1 MDKLEKFALTLQKFV
16 PEGFQYHLA
25 KLIVMGQVKF
35 KIVNGRKTKLGDF
48 RVSSSLELPV
58 ITVNGD
64 LNKYSFL
71 ITALHELAH
80 LHAFKKFGLRI
91 SPHGEE
97 WKNEYRNLLLPIVN
111 SKILPSDIENALL
124 KSILN
129 TKAASCSDI
138 QLSRV
143 LKKYDEISENSVL
156 HLEEIEE
163 GLSFSL
169 NGRLFTKGKLRRSR
183 YLCYELGTNKPY
195 LIHRLAQIKLH
206 Q

>member
-1 MDKLEKFALTLQKFV
+1 
-16 PEGFQYHLA
+16 
-25 KLIVMGQVKF
+25 
-35 KIVNGRKTKLGDF
+35 
-48 RVSSSLELPV
+48 
-58 ITVNGD
+58 VNGD

-80 LHAFKKFGLRI
+80 LHAYKKFGLRI

-143 LKKYDEISENSVL
+143 LNKYDEISENSVL